1 MMVAQVRPLRLRQE
15 RAQVKRVV
23 ASHRP
28 FASVLVDHGI
38 FHMQA
43 IFDYLVPGE
52 LGDQITPGQ
61 LVEVPFHQGK
71 KMGLVLS
78 RNTETTFSGKL
89 KEITKCLT
97 RIPYC
102 GEEQLVLFREV
113 AAHLGAQEW
122 DFIRASIPPFSRSG
136 ESAFLASKVAQSPRP
151 PWSSDLPKELAD
163 YLDSPDKIAAFIQ
176 LPLTRPY
183 WEVLAEIVLTRS
195 NQNTVLLIVPT
206 VREREHLAE
215 RLEKMGVPLLCLKS
229 DDLKG
234 PRYQAY
240 LEAKERPP
248 RVIIGTRSSIF
259 LVLPKDSTIIVFEDQ
274 DESHFEQR
282 SPNWNSRKIAE
293 LRGSKYSILFT
304 SLSPSLE
311 VVDAINEKKLLHYR
325 FSQRQTFTCIT
336 QQGNIDEFF
345 PVINKGLKGGS
356 VLICMGN
363 TGYINSFGCQKCK
376 NTAICVCGGKLYFSQ
391 RAGSPLCSICTQE
404 FPHWKCAWCGEA
416 KPRIIA
422 AGLLRK
428 SDELARAFPKIPV
441 ITSHGEDSTQ
451 WLPEG
456 THLVISTYG
465 VEPRG
470 RYSAMAFLDL
480 EQQVSRADLRGQ
492 ETMRENLFRNISM
505 LSSGGD
511 LYISLPSSHSLAQ
524 DIIKGAP
531 YRSAERELDERNAA
545 RLPPKYQ
552 TLAITGSGIEATITL
567 LEELRTQCDY
577 LEIIGPYLR
586 EYGDTRAA
594 SGNLRTLL
602 IKCKL
607 SDQLL
612 LIGRLHDINRVNSL
626 RGRPLFSMKIDPY
639 SLA

>member
-1 MMVAQVRPLRLRQE
+1 MMVAEVRPLRLRQE
-15 RAQVKRVV
+15 RAQVKRLA
-23 ASHRP
+23 ASHLP

-38 FHMQA
+38 FHMEA
-43 IFDYLVPGE
+43 IFDYLVPAD
-52 LGDQITPGQ
+52 LSDQIAPGQ
-61 LVEVPFHQGK
+61 LVEVPFNQGK

-78 RNTETTFSGKL
+78 RGIASTFSGKL

-102 GEEQLVLFREV
+102 GEEQLELFREV
-113 AAHLGAQEW
+113 ATLYGAQEW

-136 ESAFLASKVAQSPRP
+136 ESAFLASKENQSPRQ
-151 PWSSDLPKELAD
+151 PWSSDLPGELVD
-163 YLDSPDKIAAFIQ
+163 YLDSTAKIAAFIQ
-176 LPLTRPY
+176 LPSTRPY
-183 WEVLAEIVLTRS
+183 WEALAEIVLTRS

-215 RLEKMGVPLLCLKS
+215 YLVKIGASPLCLKS

-248 RVIIGTRSSIF
+248 KVIIGTRSSIF
-259 LVLPKDSTIIVFEDQ
+259 LVLPEDSTIIVFEDQ

-282 SPNWNSRKIAE
+282 SPNWNSRKIAQ
-293 LRGSKYSILFT
+293 LRGSKHSILFT

-311 VVDAINEKKLLHYR
+311 VVDAINEKRLRHYR
-325 FSQRQTFTCIT
+325 FSQRQTFTSVT
-336 QQGNIDEFF
+336 QQGNVDEFF
-345 PVINKGLKGGS
+345 PVINKGLKHGS

-376 NTAICVCGGKLYFSQ
+376 NTALCECGGKLYFSQ
-391 RAGSPLCSICTQE
+391 RARSPLCSICTQE
-404 FPHWKCAWCGEA
+404 FPHWKCNWCGEA

-492 ETMRENLFRNISM
+492 ETMRENVFRNISM

-524 DIIKGAP
+524 DMIKGAP

-545 RLPPKYQ
+545 RLPPRYQ
-552 TLAITGSGIEATITL
+552 TLAITGSSIEATIAL
-567 LEELRTQCDY
+567 LEELRIQCEY

-586 EYGDTRAA
+586 ESGNPKATN
-594 SGNLRTLL
+594 GNLRTLL
-602 IKCKL
+602 IKCRPA
-607 SDQLL
+607 DQLL
-612 LIGRLHDINRVNSL
+612 LTGRLHDINRINSL
-626 RGRPLFSMKIDPY
+626 RGRPLFSIKIDPY